1 LSSKLKLKLQRM
13 EKLNILIV
21 DDHKL
26 FREGLK
32 LLLMNLE
39 EIGEVWEAS
48 DGEVFLNMI
57 KTCNPDLVL
66 MDIEMPKINGIEATT
81 RALEIYPDMKIM
93 ALSMYGDEEYF
104 QKMVDAGVCGFL
116 LKNSEFSE
124 VRKAISTAAQG
135 NNYFTEEILYR
146 LVTRFKTKPPQ
157 IDPIVALS
165 DRELEVLLLI
175 CKGLSNQEIAEKL
188 FISKRTVDHHRASL
202 LTKTNTRNAAS
213 LVIYAIKHK
222 MIEV

>member
-1 LSSKLKLKLQRM
+1 M

-32 LLLMNLE
+32 LLLTNLE

-48 DGEVFLNMI
+48 DGDVFLNMI
-57 KTCNPDLVL
+57 RTCSPDLVL
-66 MDIEMPKINGIEATT
+66 MDIEMPRINGIEATAK
-81 RALEIYPDMKIM
+81 ALEMFPDMKIM

-104 QKMVDAGVCGFL
+104 QKMIDAGVCGFL

-124 VRKAISTAAQG
+124 VKKAITTATQG
-135 NNYFTEEILYR
+135 NNYFTEEILYQ
-146 LVTRFKTKPPQ
+146 LVNRFKSKPSQP
-157 IDPIVALS
+157 DPAVALS
-165 DRELEVLLLI
+165 DREIEVLQLI
-175 CKGLSNQEIAEKL
+175 CKGLSNQEIADKL

-202 LTKTNTRNAAS
+202 LTKTDTRNAAS

>member
-1 LSSKLKLKLQRM
+1 M
-13 EKLNILIV
+13 EKLNIIIV

-32 LLLMNLE
+32 ILLQNLE
-39 EIGEVWEAS
+39 EVNEVWEAS
-48 DGEVFLNMI
+48 DGEMFLNML
-57 KTCNPDLVL
+57 KTCPPDLVL
-66 MDIEMPKINGIEATT
+66 MDIEMPRINGIEATT
-81 RALEIYPDMKIM
+81 RALEMHPDLKVL
-93 ALSMYGDEEYF
+93 ALSMYSDEEYF

-124 VRKAISTAAQG
+124 VRKAITSVVQG
-135 NNYFTEEILYR
+135 NNYFTEELLYR
-146 LVTRFKTKPPQ
+146 LVNRLKTKPVQTESP
-157 IDPIVALS
+157 VALS

-175 CKGLSNQEIAEKL
+175 CKGLSNQEIADKL

-202 LTKTNTRNAAS
+202 LTKTNTRNTAS

>member
-1 LSSKLKLKLQRM
+1 LSSKLKLKLHRM

-48 DGEVFLNMI
+48 DGEVFLSMI

-116 LKNSEFSE
+116 LKNSE
-124 VRKAISTAAQG
+124 
-135 NNYFTEEILYR
+135 
-146 LVTRFKTKPPQ
+146 
-157 IDPIVALS
+157 
-165 DRELEVLLLI
+165 
-175 CKGLSNQEIAEKL
+175 
-188 FISKRTVDHHRASL
+188 
-202 LTKTNTRNAAS
+202 
-213 LVIYAIKHK
+213 
-222 MIEV
+222 

>member
-1 LSSKLKLKLQRM
+1 MQ
-13 EKLNILIV
+13 KLNILIV

-32 LLLMNLE
+32 LLLSNLD

-48 DGEVFLNMI
+48 DGDIFLNMI
-57 KTCNPDLVL
+57 RNCSPDLVL
-66 MDIEMPKINGIEATT
+66 MDIEMPKVNGIEATAK
-81 RALEIYPDMKIM
+81 ALEINPDLKIM

-104 QKMVDAGVCGFL
+104 QKMIDAGVCGFL

-124 VRKAISTAAQG
+124 VKRAITTAAQG

-146 LVTRFKTKPPQ
+146 LVNRFKSKAPQ
-157 IDPIVALS
+157 TEPTVALS
-165 DRELEVLLLI
+165 DREIEVLQLI

-202 LTKTNTRNAAS
+202 LTKTETRNTAS

-222 MIEV
+222 MIEI

>member
-1 LSSKLKLKLQRM
+1 M

-32 LLLMNLE
+32 LLLKNLE
-39 EIGEVWEAS
+39 EVDEVWEAA
-48 DGEVFLNMI
+48 DGEIFLQMI
-57 KTCNPDLVL
+57 KTCHPDLVL
-66 MDIEMPKINGIEATT
+66 MDIEMPRVNGIEATT
-81 RALEIYPDMKIM
+81 RALEQWPDMKIM
-93 ALSMYGDEEYF
+93 ALSMFGDEEYF

-124 VRKAISTAAQG
+124 VRKAILNVVQG
-135 NNYFTEEILYR
+135 NNYFTEEILYK
-146 LVTRFKTKPPQ
+146 LVNRFKSRSPLPQ
-157 IDPIVALS
+157 PTVILS
-165 DRELEVLLLI
+165 DREQEVLILI
-175 CKGLSNQEIAEKL
+175 CKGFSNQEIAEQL

-202 LTKTNTRNAAS
+202 LTKTDTRNAAS

>member
-1 LSSKLKLKLQRM
+1 M
-13 EKLNILIV
+13 EKLNIFIV

-32 LLLMNLE
+32 LLLSNLE
-39 EIGEVWEAS
+39 EVNEVWEAS
-48 DGEVFLNMI
+48 DGEIFLSMLS
-57 KTCNPDLVL
+57 TCHPDVVL
-66 MDIEMPKINGIEATT
+66 MDIEMPRLNGIEATAK
-81 RALEIYPDMKIM
+81 ALEQYPDLKIM
-93 ALSMYGDEEYF
+93 ALSMFGDEEYF
-104 QKMVDAGVCGFL
+104 QKMIDAGVCGFL

-124 VRKAISTAAQG
+124 VRKAIVNVAQG
-135 NNYFTEEILYR
+135 NNYFTEEILYK
-146 LVTRFKTKPPQ
+146 LVNRFKTRSPQ
-157 IDPIVALS
+157 PEPQVTLS

-175 CKGLSNQEIAEKL
+175 CKGFSNQEVAERL

>member
-1 LSSKLKLKLQRM
+1 M
-13 EKLNILIV
+13 EKLKIIIV

-32 LLLMNLE
+32 ILLCNLE
-39 EIGEVWEAS
+39 EVEEVLEAP
-48 DGEVFLNMI
+48 DGEAFLNMLA
-57 KTCNPDLVL
+57 TCHPDLVL
-66 MDIEMPKINGIEATT
+66 MDIEMPRINGIEATT
-81 RALEIYPDMKIM
+81 RAIEKFPDMKIL
-93 ALSMYGDEEYF
+93 ALSMYSDEEYF

-124 VRKAISTAAQG
+124 VKKAITSVVQG

-146 LVTRFKTKPPQ
+146 LVNRFKTKPAQTEP
-157 IDPIVALS
+157 PVTLS

-175 CKGLSNQEIAEKL
+175 CKGLSNQEIADQL

-202 LTKTNTRNAAS
+202 LTKTDTRNAAS

>member
-1 LSSKLKLKLQRM
+1 M
-13 EKLNILIV
+13 EKLKILIV

-32 LLLMNLE
+32 LLLSNLE

-48 DGEVFLNMI
+48 DGDLFLHMI
-57 KTCNPDLVL
+57 RTCTPDLVL
-66 MDIEMPKINGIEATT
+66 MDIEMPKINGVEATSK
-81 RALEIYPDMKIM
+81 ALEMFPEMKIL

-104 QKMVDAGVCGFL
+104 QKMIDAGVCGFL

-124 VRKAISTAAQG
+124 VKRAILTAAQG
-135 NNYFTEEILYR
+135 NNYFTEEILYG
-146 LVTRFKTKPPQ
+146 LVNRMKSKPQQGVPA
-157 IDPIVALS
+157 VALS
-165 DRELEVLLLI
+165 DREVEVLQLI
-175 CKGLSNQEIAEKL
+175 CKGLSNQEIADKL

-202 LTKTNTRNAAS
+202 LTKTETRNTAS

-222 MIEV
+222 MVEI

>member
-1 LSSKLKLKLQRM
+1 M

-32 LLLMNLE
+32 LLLINLE

-48 DGEVFLNMI
+48 DGEVFLQMI
-57 KTCNPDLVL
+57 RTCNPDLVL
-66 MDIEMPKINGIEATT
+66 MDIEMPKVNGIDATI
-81 RALEIYPDMKIM
+81 RALELYPDLKIM
-93 ALSMYGDEEYF
+93 ALSMFSDEEYF
-104 QKMVDAGVCGFL
+104 QRMVDAGVCGFL

-124 VRKAISTAAQG
+124 VRKAILNVVQG
-135 NNYFTEEILYR
+135 NNYFTEEILYK
-146 LVTRFKTKPPQ
+146 LVNRFKARVILPEPP
-157 IDPIVALS
+157 VVLS
-165 DRELEVLLLI
+165 DREQEILLLI
-175 CKGLSNQEIAEKL
+175 CKGLSNQEIADQL

>member
-1 LSSKLKLKLQRM
+1 M

-32 LLLMNLE
+32 LLLTSLE
-39 EIGEVWEAS
+39 EIGEVQEAP

-57 KTCNPDLVL
+57 KTYTPDLVL
-66 MDIEMPKINGIEATT
+66 MDIEMPRINGIEATI
-81 RALEIYPDMKIM
+81 RALELHPDLKIM

-104 QKMVDAGVCGFL
+104 QKMIDAGVCGFL
-116 LKNSEFSE
+116 LKNSDFSE
-124 VRKAISTAAQG
+124 VKKAILTASQG

-146 LVTRFKTKPPQ
+146 LVNRIKTKSPQ
-157 IDPIVALS
+157 SDIAVALS
-165 DRELEVLLLI
+165 DREIEVLQLI
-175 CKGLSNQEIAEKL
+175 CKGLSNQEIADKL

-202 LTKTNTRNAAS
+202 LTKTETKNAAS

-222 MIEV
+222 MIEI

>member
-1 LSSKLKLKLQRM
+1 M
-13 EKLNILIV
+13 EKLNLMIV

-32 LLLMNLE
+32 LLLRNLDE
-39 EIGEVWEAS
+39 VGEVWEAA
-48 DGEVFLNMI
+48 DGEIFLQMI
-57 KTCNPDLVL
+57 RTCDPDLVL
-66 MDIEMPKINGIEATT
+66 MDIEMPRVNGIDATT
-81 RALEIYPDMKIM
+81 KALEQFPDMKII

-116 LKNSEFSE
+116 MKNSEFSE
-124 VRKAISTAAQG
+124 VKKAIQNVVQG
-135 NNYFTEEILYR
+135 NNYFTEEILYK
-146 LVTRFKTKPPQ
+146 LVNRFKTRSPVQEPMV
-157 IDPIVALS
+157 ILS
-165 DRELEVLLLI
+165 DREQEVLLLI
-175 CKGLSNQEIAEKL
+175 CKGLSNQEIADQL

>member
-1 LSSKLKLKLQRM
+1 M
-13 EKLNILIV
+13 EKLNRIIV

-32 LLLMNLE
+32 ILLQNLE
-39 EIGEVWEAS
+39 EVAEVWEAP
-48 DGEVFLNMI
+48 DGEVFLGML
-57 KTCNPDLVL
+57 KTCHPDLVL
-66 MDIEMPKINGIEATT
+66 MDIEMPRINGIEAT
-81 RALEIYPDMKIM
+81 AKAIELFPDLKIL
-93 ALSMYGDEEYF
+93 ALSMYSDEEYF

-124 VRKAISTAAQG
+124 VKKAITTVAQG

-146 LVTRFKTKPPQ
+146 LVNRFKTKPPQ
-157 IDPIVALS
+157 VEVPVTLS

-175 CKGLSNQEIAEKL
+175 CKGLSNQEIADQL

>member
-1 LSSKLKLKLQRM
+1 M

-32 LLLMNLE
+32 LLLTNLE

-48 DGEVFLNMI
+48 DGEIFLNMI
-57 KTCNPDLVL
+57 KTYNPDLVL
-66 MDIEMPKINGIEATT
+66 MDIEMPKVNGIDATT
-81 RALEIYPDMKIM
+81 RALEQHPDMKIM

-104 QKMVDAGVCGFL
+104 QKMIDAGVCGFL

-124 VRKAISTAAQG
+124 VKRAILTAAQG

-146 LVTRFKTKPPQ
+146 LVSRFRSKPAQAEPA
-157 IDPIVALS
+157 VVLS
-165 DRELEVLLLI
+165 DREIEVLQLI
-175 CKGLSNQEIAEKL
+175 CKGMSNQEIADKL

-202 LTKTNTRNAAS
+202 LTKTETRNTAS

-222 MIEV
+222 MIEI

>member
-1 LSSKLKLKLQRM
+1 M

-32 LLLMNLE
+32 LLLTNLE
-39 EIGEVWEAS
+39 EIGEVWEAP
-48 DGEVFLNMI
+48 DGEVFLTMI
-57 KTCNPDLVL
+57 KCCSPDLVL
-66 MDIEMPKINGIEATT
+66 MDIEMPKVNGVDATVK
-81 RALEIYPDMKIM
+81 ALELYPEMKIM

-104 QKMVDAGVCGFL
+104 QKMIDAGVCCFL
-116 LKNSEFSE
+116 LKNSDFSE
-124 VRKAISTAAQG
+124 VKRAILTAAQG

-146 LVTRFKTKPPQ
+146 LVNRFKSRPQ
-157 IDPIVALS
+157 QTDPEVTLS
-165 DRELEVLLLI
+165 DREIEVLQLI
-175 CKGLSNQEIAEKL
+175 CKGLSNQEIADKL

-202 LTKTNTRNAAS
+202 LTKTDTRNTAS

-222 MIEV
+222 MVEV

>member
-1 LSSKLKLKLQRM
+1 M
-13 EKLNILIV
+13 IV

-32 LLLMNLE
+32 ILLKNLE
-39 EIGEVWEAS
+39 DVQEVWDAP
-48 DGEVFLNMI
+48 DGEQFLI
-57 KTCNPDLVL
+57 SLKTMKPDLVF
-66 MDIEMPKINGIEATT
+66 MDIEMPKVNGIEATIK
-81 RALEIYPDMKIM
+81 ALELYPDLKIL

-116 LKNSEFSE
+116 LKNSEFTE
-124 VRKAISTAAQG
+124 VKKALYAVLQG

-146 LVTRFKTKPPQ
+146 LVNRFRAKPAQAEPL
-157 IDPIVALS
+157 ITLS
-165 DRELEVLLLI
+165 DREIEVLKLI
-175 CKGLSNQEIAEKL
+175 CKGLSNQEIAEQL

-202 LTKTNTRNAAS
+202 LTKTNTRNTAS

>member
-1 LSSKLKLKLQRM
+1 M
-13 EKLNILIV
+13 GKLNILIV

-32 LLLMNLE
+32 FLLSNLE
-39 EIGEVWEAS
+39 EVGEVWEAS
-48 DGEVFLNMI
+48 DGEVFLGML
-57 KTCNPDLVL
+57 KAYNPNLVL
-66 MDIEMPKINGIEATT
+66 MDIEMPRVNGIEATA
-81 RALEIYPDMKIM
+81 RALEINPDLKIM

-124 VRKAISTAAQG
+124 VKKAILTVAQG

-146 LVTRFKTKPPQ
+146 LVDRFKTKTVQ
-157 IDPIVALS
+157 VDAPIVLS
-165 DRELEVLLLI
+165 DREIEVLQLI
-175 CKGLSNQEIAEKL
+175 CKGLSNQEIADKL

-202 LTKTNTRNAAS
+202 LTKTDTRNAAS

>member
-1 LSSKLKLKLQRM
+1 M

-32 LLLMNLE
+32 LLLSNLD
-39 EIGEVWEAS
+39 EIGEVREAP
-48 DGEVFLNMI
+48 DGEVFLSMI
-57 KTCNPDLVL
+57 KNYTPDLVL
-66 MDIEMPKINGIEATT
+66 MDIEMPRINGIEATT
-81 RALEIYPDMKIM
+81 KALEMYPDLKIM

-104 QKMVDAGVCGFL
+104 QKMIDAGVYGFL

-124 VRKAISTAAQG
+124 VKKAILSAAQG
-135 NNYFTEEILYR
+135 NNYFTEEILYS
-146 LVTRFKTKPPQ
+146 LVNRIKSKPHQ
-157 IDPIVALS
+157 ALATVSLS
-165 DRELEVLLLI
+165 DREVEVLQFI
-175 CKGLSNQEIAEKL
+175 CKGFSNQEIADKL

-202 LTKTNTRNAAS
+202 LTKTDTRNTAS

-222 MIEV
+222 MVEI

>member
-1 LSSKLKLKLQRM
+1 M
-13 EKLNILIV
+13 GKLNILIV

-32 LLLMNLE
+32 ILLKNLDDVND
-39 EIGEVWEAS
+39 VWEAP

-57 KTCNPDLVL
+57 KTCHPDLIL
-66 MDIEMPKINGIEATT
+66 MDIEMPRINGIEATIK
-81 RALEIYPDMKIM
+81 ALEMFPDLKIL

-124 VRKAISTAAQG
+124 VRKAITTVVQG

-146 LVTRFKTKPPQ
+146 LVNRFKTKPSQTEP
-157 IDPIVALS
+157 PVTLS

-175 CKGLSNQEIAEKL
+175 CKGLSNQEIADQL

>member
-1 LSSKLKLKLQRM
+1 M
-13 EKLNILIV
+13 EKLNIIIV

-32 LLLMNLE
+32 ILLKNLDTVD
-39 EIGEVWEAS
+39 EVWEAA
-48 DGEVFLNMI
+48 DGEIFLQML
-57 KTCNPDLVL
+57 KSHHPDLVL
-66 MDIEMPKINGIEATT
+66 MDIEMPRLNGIEATVK
-81 RALEIYPDMKIM
+81 ALELHPELKIL

-104 QKMVDAGVCGFL
+104 QKMIDAGVCGFL

-124 VRKAISTAAQG
+124 VKRAIISVAQG

-146 LVTRFKTKPPQ
+146 LVNRFKTKPLHTEPA
-157 IDPIVALS
+157 VTLS
-165 DRELEVLLLI
+165 DREVEVLQLI
-175 CKGLSNQEIAEKL
+175 CKGLSNQEIADQL

-222 MIEV
+222 MIEVE

>member
-1 LSSKLKLKLQRM
+1 MGS
-13 EKLNILIV
+13 LNILIV

-48 DGEVFLNMI
+48 DGEMFLNMI
-57 KTCNPDLVL
+57 KSCNPDLVL
-66 MDIEMPKINGIEATT
+66 MDIEMPKINGVEATT
-81 RALEIYPDMKIM
+81 KALEIYPDMKIL

-124 VRKAISTAAQG
+124 VRKAILTAVEG
-135 NNYFTEEILYR
+135 NNYFAEEILYR
-146 LVTRFKTKPPQ
+146 LVNRFRTKPPQ
-157 IDPIVALS
+157 TDPIVTLS

-202 LTKTNTRNAAS
+202 LTKTDTRNAAS

>member
-1 LSSKLKLKLQRM
+1 M
-13 EKLNILIV
+13 EKLKILIV

-32 LLLMNLE
+32 LLLSSLD
-39 EIGEVWEAS
+39 EIGEVWEAP
-48 DGEVFLNMI
+48 DGEVFLSMI
-57 KTCNPDLVL
+57 KCCNPDLVL
-66 MDIEMPKINGIEATT
+66 MDIEMPRVNGIEATT
-81 RALEIYPDMKIM
+81 KALELFPEMKIM

-104 QKMVDAGVCGFL
+104 QKMIDAGVCGFL

-124 VRKAISTAAQG
+124 VKRAIITAAQG

-146 LVTRFKTKPPQ
+146 LVSRMKSKPVQSEPE
-157 IDPIVALS
+157 VALS
-165 DRELEVLLLI
+165 DREIEVLQLI
-175 CKGLSNQEIAEKL
+175 CKGMSNQEIADKL

-202 LTKTNTRNAAS
+202 LTKTETRNTAS

-222 MIEV
+222 MVEV

>member
-1 LSSKLKLKLQRM
+1 M
-13 EKLNILIV
+13 ERLNLMIV

-32 LLLMNLE
+32 LLLKNLE
-39 EIGEVWEAS
+39 EIGEVWEAA
-48 DGEVFLNMI
+48 DGEVFLSMI
-57 KTCNPDLVL
+57 KTHRPDVVL
-66 MDIEMPKINGIEATT
+66 MDIEMPRLNGIDATA
-81 RALEIYPDMKIM
+81 RALETQPDLKIL
-93 ALSMYGDEEYF
+93 ALSMFGDEEYF

-124 VRKAISTAAQG
+124 VKKAILTVAQG
-135 NNYFTEEILYR
+135 NNYFTEEILYK
-146 LVTRFKTKPPQ
+146 LVNRFKTKTASPEPAL
-157 IDPIVALS
+157 VLS

-175 CKGLSNQEIAEKL
+175 CKGFSNQEIADQL

-202 LTKTNTRNAAS
+202 LTKTNTRNTAS
-213 LVIYAIKHK
+213 LVIHAIKNK

>member
-1 LSSKLKLKLQRM
+1 M

-32 LLLMNLE
+32 ILLKNLDDVND
-39 EIGEVWEAS
+39 VWEAP

-57 KTCNPDLVL
+57 KTCHPDLLL
-66 MDIEMPKINGIEATT
+66 MDIEMPRINGIEATIK
-81 RALEIYPDMKIM
+81 ALEMFPDLKIL

-124 VRKAISTAAQG
+124 VRKAITTVVQG

-146 LVTRFKTKPPQ
+146 LVNRFKTKPSQTEP
-157 IDPIVALS
+157 PVTLS

-175 CKGLSNQEIAEKL
+175 CKGLSNQEIADQL

>member
-1 LSSKLKLKLQRM
+1 MQ
-13 EKLNILIV
+13 KLNILIV

-32 LLLMNLE
+32 LLLSNLD

-48 DGEVFLNMI
+48 DGDIFLNMI
-57 KTCNPDLVL
+57 RNCSPDLVL
-66 MDIEMPKINGIEATT
+66 MDIEMPKVNGIEATT
-81 RALEIYPDMKIM
+81 KALEINPDLKIM

-104 QKMVDAGVCGFL
+104 QKMIDAGVCGFL

-124 VRKAISTAAQG
+124 VKRAITTAAQG

-146 LVTRFKTKPPQ
+146 LVNRFKSKAPQVEPP
-157 IDPIVALS
+157 VALS
-165 DRELEVLLLI
+165 DREIEVLQLI

-202 LTKTNTRNAAS
+202 LTKTETRNTAS

-222 MIEV
+222 MIEI